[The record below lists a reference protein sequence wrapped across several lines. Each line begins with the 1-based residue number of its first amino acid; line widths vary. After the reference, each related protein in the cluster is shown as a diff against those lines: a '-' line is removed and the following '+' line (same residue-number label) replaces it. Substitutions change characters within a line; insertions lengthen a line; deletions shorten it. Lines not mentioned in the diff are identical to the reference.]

1 MKLSIPILLSLT
13 LLSKVSAQEGEDSFK
28 DGLLALQQER
38 HSSAISAFT
47 QAVAARPDHAR
58 AWYYRG
64 LSRDAMGDHVGAMH
78 DLDRALALDPT
89 DANVLLRRADVY
101 LNAGRPR
108 EARADLEALLKL
120 HPSGPIAQHALFS
133 LGHAGVA
140 LNEFDQ
146 AFSAY
151 DRLLTLTPDDP
162 KALCDRGIARAH
174 LGQHAAA
181 IADLDRAIEL
191 DPTLEKAYTTRAVE
205 LIALDRKAE
214 ACPDLKKALDL
225 GDTTVEEMLVIYC
238 E

>member
-1 MKLSIPILLSLT
+1 MKPYGPILLSLT
-13 LLSKVSAQEGEDSFK
+13 VLSTSSAQDNDHFN
-28 DGLLALQQER
+28 DGLLALQREQ
-38 HSSAISAFT
+38 HAVAMDAFT

-78 DLDRALALDPT
+78 DMDRALALDPN

-101 LNAGRPR
+101 LNAGRAR

-120 HPSGPIAQHALFS
+120 HPSGPIAEHALFS
-133 LGHAGVA
+133 LGRAGVA
-140 LNEFDQ
+140 LGEFDR

-151 DRLLTLTPDDP
+151 DRLLALTPDDP
-162 KALCDRGIARAH
+162 MGLCDRGIARAH
-174 LGQHAAA
+174 LGQHEAA
-181 IADLDRAIEL
+181 IRDLTRAIAL
-191 DPTLEKAYTTRAVE
+191 DPALDKAYTARAVE
-205 LIALDRKAE
+205 LIGLGRKTE
-214 ACPDLKKALDL
+214 ACADLKKALDL